1 MGVAGTGPESP
12 DTLSS
17 ALVTRPW
24 ASHEANLLTVSPL
37 QVKGLQASL
46 YHPYLGIPGRQ
57 LL

>member
-46 YHPYLGIPGRQ
+46 YHPYLGIPGR
-57 LL
+57 